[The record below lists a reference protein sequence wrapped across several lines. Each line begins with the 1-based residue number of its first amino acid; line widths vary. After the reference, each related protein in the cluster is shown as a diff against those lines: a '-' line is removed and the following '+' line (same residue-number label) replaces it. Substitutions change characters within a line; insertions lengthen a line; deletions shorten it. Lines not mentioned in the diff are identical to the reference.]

1 MTREKFRAEFERIE
15 KMLDDMDYPSVS
27 PDILMVSFLG
37 AIVGY
42 LGLIGNLLNDRFHGE

>member
-15 KMLDDMDYPSVS
+15 KMLDDMDYPVS
-27 PDILMVSFLG
+27 PDILMVSFLD